1 MSWKVKRI
9 QEDDYAYYMNAAQK
23 STSTEDT
30 IEYYLKAVATDC
42 TQKDAYN
49 GLMEVFSEDG
59 VFDNQEED
67 ILLKMTI
74 SVDKYLQKF
83 KTHHPDE
90 YADLCYAIGN
100 TYWFYYIHEENRQS
114 NAVAWFQNAMEYY
127 ETDDT
132 KSMEWKRSKIY
143 VEIGNFYKK
152 IIPAQINGT
161 DIGMYG
167 EYWNNL
173 MELKKLN
180 DENPDRDLITLR
192 FYEEIV
198 TRTTE
203 YARYFQEDGIELSE
217 IESTF
222 ASMEED
228 MSGMEKGANQNVL
241 NEIERLK
248 DLIRNSDEMITSSY
262 KGGKVS

>member
-1 MSWKVKRI
+1 M
-9 QEDDYAYYMNAAQK
+9 
-23 STSTEDT
+23 
-30 IEYYLKAVATDC
+30 
-42 TQKDAYN
+42 
-49 GLMEVFSEDG
+49 
-59 VFDNQEED
+59 
-67 ILLKMTI
+67 
-74 SVDKYLQKF
+74 
-83 KTHHPDE
+83 
-90 YADLCYAIGN
+90 
-100 TYWFYYIHEENRQS
+100 
-114 NAVAWFQNAMEYY
+114 
-127 ETDDT
+127 
-132 KSMEWKRSKIY
+132 
-143 VEIGNFYKK
+143 
-152 IIPAQINGT
+152 
-161 DIGMYG
+161 
-167 EYWNNL
+167 
-173 MELKKLN
+173 
-180 DENPDRDLITLR
+180 ITLR